1 MAYILPQSTFADLT
15 RGLPG
20 PQIIPGAGGFAAA
33 QRSRDEQDAEL
44 RASQLRLDTELESDR
59 WKHEQS
65 LRELAPGS
73 AKSAKPKFSDRL
85 FALANTGALANIAN
99 AVAGFPTEGGKSLM
113 NAYQKSIEQRPSMT
127 DVGIKALQDASEI
140 AANVNNLG
148 AAVPLAFQADLINS
162 NKDLWTAPRL
172 SYFRPG

>member
-33 QRSRDEQDAEL
+33 QRSRAEQDAEL
-44 RASQLRLDTELESDR
+44 EASQRRLDTELESEER
-59 WKHEQS
+59 RYEQS
-65 LRELAPGS
+65 LRELVPGS
-73 AKSAKPKFSDRL
+73 VKSAKPKFSDRL

-113 NAYQKSIEQRPSMT
+113 NAYQKSTEQRPSMT

-162 NKDLWTAPRL
+162 NKDLWTAPRV
-172 SYFRPG
+172 SYLRPG